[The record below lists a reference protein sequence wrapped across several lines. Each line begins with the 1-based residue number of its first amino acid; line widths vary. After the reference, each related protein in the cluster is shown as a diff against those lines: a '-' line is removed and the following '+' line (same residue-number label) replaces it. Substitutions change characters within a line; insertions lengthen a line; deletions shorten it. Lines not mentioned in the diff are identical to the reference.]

1 MPGDKNLSKSIK
13 PLKFSSKN
21 GAADV
26 NFKLKKG
33 LARRRNQKKMES
45 TDQSGESVGP
55 A

>member
-1 MPGDKNLSKSIK
+1 MPDDKNKSKSLK
-13 PLKFSSKN
+13 PLKFSPAN
-21 GAADV
+21 AASDV

-45 TDQSGESVGP
+45 TDQSDSVGP